1 MRVCDVVQR
10 APITLPPDGTIR
22 QAAELMEVE
31 GVGAIVV
38 VDGHRPCGVVTDRDI
53 VRRGVAR
60 GLPGDARVDGVMSSP
75 VVTIDADA
83 DTRQAFDVLQGHAV
97 RRLVMVR
104 DGVVVGMLSADDL
117 LVCLSS
123 DLANLARPVTAEL
136 LFAHR
141 DPRVPANT

>member
-10 APITLPPDGTIR
+10 EPITLPPDGTIR
-22 QAAELMEVE
+22 QAAELMEAK
-31 GVGAIVV
+31 GVGAVIV
-38 VDGHRPCGVVTDRDI
+38 VDGHRPVGVVTDRDI

-60 GLPGDARVDGVMSSP
+60 GLAADARVDAVMSSP
-75 VVTIDADA
+75 LVTIDADA
-83 DTRQAFDVLQGHAV
+83 DVRHAFDILHGHAV
-97 RRLVMVR
+97 RRLAMMR
-104 DGVVVGMLSADDL
+104 DGVVVGVLSADDL

-141 DPRVPANT
+141 DAPLPAKG

>member
-10 APITLPPDGTIR
+10 EPITLPPDGTIQ
-22 QAAELMEVE
+22 QAAGLMEAK
-31 GVGAIVV
+31 GVGAVIV
-38 VDGHRPCGVVTDRDI
+38 VDGHRPVGVVTDRDI

-60 GLPGDARVDGVMSSP
+60 GLAADARVDAVMSSP

-83 DTRQAFDVLQGHAV
+83 DVRHAFDILHGHAV
-97 RRLVMVR
+97 RRLAMMR
-104 DGVVVGMLSADDL
+104 DGVVVGVLSADDL

-141 DPRVPANT
+141 DAPLPAKG